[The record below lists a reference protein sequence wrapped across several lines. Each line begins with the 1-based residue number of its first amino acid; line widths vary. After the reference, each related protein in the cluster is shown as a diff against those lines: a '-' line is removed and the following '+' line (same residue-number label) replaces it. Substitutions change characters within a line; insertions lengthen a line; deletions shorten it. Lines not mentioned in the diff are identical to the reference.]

1 MNLLRVFRVIV
12 VGLWCLVGYP
22 QSPNMEK
29 ADSLYAIGHFSE
41 AINAYAKEGSK
52 NARLQIARAYNALGN
67 YDKAIIEYEAFLAKE
82 PTLAIARFELAKLQ
96 LKTKKLKAA
105 FDNFA
110 TLAKDSD
117 NPEYHYYLGR
127 IKQLN
132 GDPIAANVDFRKAV
146 KTDSTHLKSIF
157 ALGKFFVAAKQK
169 DSALYYIDKG
179 LFFYENDVSLIN
191 LKGLA
196 YFNNGQYERAI
207 PYFERLLQLGE
218 EKPFVHKKLAFAYLR
233 DWQFEKAKKMY
244 HRLVNTP
251 NHEAQGYSGLGD
263 VFLKEKE
270 LDSAQFY
277 IEKYIKELTVSF
289 EMEYADLGRIARL
302 RGDTKK
308 AIAYYTKAWE
318 ENKQNPMFYYQV
330 CILVDEYYQDPQMK
344 LRHYQKLLTD
354 FDNLMPFIKE
364 RAQKRVKE
372 LKEEIHFTTD

>member
-1 MNLLRVFRVIV
+1 MLRIGQIIFI
-12 VGLWCLVGYP
+12 GIWCLVSSA
-22 QSPNMEK
+22 QSSNTGK
-29 ADSLYAIGHFSE
+29 ADSLYAVGSFSA
-41 AINAYAKEGSK
+41 AINAYVKEGSEK
-52 NARLQIARAYNALGN
+52 AQLQIARAYNALGN
-67 YDKAIIEYEAFLAKE
+67 YDKAIVQYQEVLSKK
-82 PTLAIARFELAKLQ
+82 PMLAIARFELGKLL
-96 LKTKKLKAA
+96 LKTKKLGAA
-105 FDNFA
+105 YEHFTF
-110 TLAKDSD
+110 LAEDAD

-127 IKQLN
+127 IKQLS
-132 GDPIAANVDFRKAV
+132 GDPVAANVDFRKAV
-146 KTDSTHLKSIF
+146 KIDSTHLKSIF

-169 DSALYYIDKG
+169 DSALYYIDRG
-179 LFFYENDVSLIN
+179 LLFYENDVSMIN
-191 LKGLA
+191 LKALA
-196 YFNNGQYERAI
+196 FFNNGQYDKAV
-207 PYFERLLQLGE
+207 PYFERLLELGE
-218 EKPFVHKKLAFAYLR
+218 EKPFVHNKLAFAYLR

-277 IEKYIKELTVSF
+277 IEKYIKALTVSF

-302 RGDTKK
+302 RGNTKK
-308 AIAYYTKAWE
+308 AIELYTKAWE

-330 CILVDEYYQDPQMK
+330 CTLVDEYYNDPQMK
-344 LRHYQKLLTD
+344 LRYYQKLLTD